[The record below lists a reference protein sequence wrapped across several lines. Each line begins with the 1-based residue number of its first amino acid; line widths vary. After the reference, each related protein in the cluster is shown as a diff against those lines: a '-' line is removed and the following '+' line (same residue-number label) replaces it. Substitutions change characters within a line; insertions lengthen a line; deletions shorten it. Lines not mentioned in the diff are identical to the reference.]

1 MKVIV
6 TTQMHPDFE
15 KRTLGS
21 IIKDG
26 ISYVNISAYSSKEIN
41 PKGIETV
48 CLEDLPVSK
57 MVEIYNPLDGYTGTV
72 YFGAAWAYEAELP
85 KSFSLNQK
93 YLEKM
98 ESTFIDDRK
107 RIGLRIKQLR
117 EEQGLT
123 QLQLAER
130 TGLKQQNIGRIES
143 GKYSTGQDILSTIA
157 AALGKRLD
165 LI

>member
-1 MKVIV
+1 
-6 TTQMHPDFE
+6 
-15 KRTLGS
+15 
-21 IIKDG
+21 
-26 ISYVNISAYSSKEIN
+26 
-41 PKGIETV
+41 
-48 CLEDLPVSK
+48 
-57 MVEIYNPLDGYTGTV
+57 
-72 YFGAAWAYEAELP
+72 
-85 KSFSLNQK
+85 
-93 YLEKM
+93 M

-117 EEQGLT
+117 EDQGLT